1 MAVFHPGELE
11 VQGRAG
17 VRHQAAKIGGGIHAE
32 ISPAVTDFLRARRF
46 AVAAGIAPSGEL
58 WATVLTGDAGFLETI
73 DAHRLRVGALPVA
86 GDPFAEALRDGA
98 DVGLVAIDLLQR
110 RRVRVNGRVE
120 LRLDVYKD
128 GFDVMTREVF
138 GNCPKYIQARSGEH
152 ASSAGGPIET
162 RESRALDDWQR
173 EWIHAADTF
182 FVATRNPDAGA
193 DASHRGGEPGF
204 VDVID
209 GSRIAWPDFSGNRMF
224 QTLGNLATDAS
235 AGLVF
240 IDFEGGRTLQLSGR
254 AAVDW
259 DASRAARYP
268 GAERVVDFTIARV
281 VETRGRDELR
291 RRLVERSPFNPR

>member
-11 VQGRAG
+11 VQDRAG
-17 VRHQAAKIGGGIHAE
+17 VRHQAARIGTGIHAE
-32 ISPAVTDFLRARRF
+32 ISPAVADFLRARRF

-58 WATVLTGDAGFLETI
+58 WAAVLTGDAAFLETI
-73 DAHRLRVGALPVA
+73 DEHRLRVGALPVA
-86 GDPFAEALRDGA
+86 GDPFANTLRDGA

-120 LRLDVYKD
+120 LRTR
-128 GFDVMTREVF
+128 GFDVVTREVF

-152 ASSAGGPIET
+152 VSSAVGPIEA
-162 RESRALDDWQR
+162 RESRTLDEWQR
-173 EWIHAADTF
+173 EWIRAADTF

-204 VDVID
+204 IDVID

-259 DASRAARYP
+259 QASRAARYP

-281 VETRGRDELR
+281 VETRGREELR